1 MKPGRFFWKLFA
13 GNAVLMVVILGVSV
27 WVIVGSIER
36 AHTEDIASQLKETAE
51 HIRNRILEKHILD
64 FKDRGSLQALASDLG
79 GMDAVY
85 GRITIIAPDGTVWA
99 DSDANVATMENH
111 AGRPEIVEAMKTGYG
126 QSRRRSA
133 TVKRELMYVAVRV
146 DRQDGSPRDA
156 ADALGVV
163 RVSMP
168 VFRIAEET
176 GATRDL
182 IWRIA
187 GLGLI
192 AAFFSA
198 LGLAYVWSMPI
209 RRITEAARSLSQ
221 GDLSARTVVR
231 GSDEIAQMARSLNQ
245 MRESLATQLQT
256 IDQQRHHLEHFIQT
270 LSEGVI
276 IADSEG
282 RIVLINQTACRLL
295 QPTAHGSL
303 ANPPSLK
310 SDITKSGLLNIQ
322 QFVGRRVEDCIA
334 DGELRSLLVRDS
346 DSEDDPSDDEA
357 APGVVRELPLHV
369 DRPGGTVHLL
379 ARASDIDLSEGA
391 SPGGADSTGRLVVL
405 TDVTELTRTIRMKT
419 DFVANASHELRT
431 PLSTIRASVET
442 LQHLDL
448 HSDRESALHF
458 MEVIERHTGRL
469 EELVGDLLD
478 LSRLESSGT
487 SFPSERINLV
497 ELIDEVYGRFEHTL
511 KRRGLL
517 WEGTCPESC
526 ESIRTNGRLLRLVL
540 DNLVSNAIKFTDSG
554 GRVSVICRRDGD
566 AIVVSVRDEGC
577 GIPKAELDRVFERFY
592 QVEAARSD
600 TATTVGVKRGTGLGL
615 SIVRHAVAAMN
626 ATVELESEVGAG
638 TTVSVR
644 IPIRA

>member
-1 MKPGRFFWKLFA
+1 MRPGRFFWKLFA
-13 GNAVLMVVILGVSV
+13 GNAVLMGVILGVSV

-36 AHTEDIASQLKETAE
+36 AHIEDIGAQLKETAE
-51 HIRNRILEKHILD
+51 HIRDRIRDKHI
-64 FKDRGSLQALASDLG
+64 FRYEDRAALQALAKDLG

-85 GRITIIAPDGTVWA
+85 GRITIIAPDGVVWA
-99 DSDANVATMENH
+99 DSDATASEMESH
-111 AGRPEIVEAMKTGYG
+111 ADRPEIIEAMKSGYG
-126 QSRRRSA
+126 RSRRWSD
-133 TVKRELMYVAVRV
+133 TVKRELMYVALRV
-146 DRQDGSPRDA
+146 DRKDPA
-156 ADALGVV
+156 AGGDPQTLGVV

-168 VFRIAEET
+168 VFRIAEQT
-176 GATRDL
+176 GTTRDL
-182 IWRIA
+182 IWSIA
-187 GLGLI
+187 GLSLI
-192 AAFFSA
+192 AALLSA

-221 GDLSARTVVR
+221 GDLSARTAVR

-245 MRESLATQLQT
+245 MRESLATQLHT

-276 IADSEG
+276 IVGPDG
-282 RIVLINQTACRLL
+282 RIVLINQAACRLL
-295 QPTAHGSL
+295 RPAENGELPSPGSL
-303 ANPPSLK
+303 N
-310 SDITKSGLLNIQ
+310 SDLSKSGLLNIQ
-322 QFVGRRVEDCIA
+322 QFVGRRVDDCIA
-334 DGELRSLLVRDS
+334 SAELRGLLLRDGATEES
-346 DSEDDPSDDEA
+346 IDDEA
-357 APGVVRELPLHV
+357 AQGVIRELPLHV
-369 DRPGGTVHLL
+369 DRPSGTVHLL
-379 ARASDIDLSEGA
+379 ARASDIDLSDATTHNGA
-391 SPGGADSTGRLVVL
+391 SSTGRLVVL
-405 TDVTELTRTIRMKT
+405 TDVTDLTRTIRMKT

-448 HSDRESALHF
+448 QSDRDSALHF

-469 EELVGDLLD
+469 EELVADLLD

-487 SFPSERINLV
+487 SFPSERINLI
-497 ELIDEVYGRFEHTL
+497 ELVDEVYGRFEHSM
-511 KRRGLL
+511 KCRGLL
-517 WEGTCPESC
+517 WEGICPESC
-526 ESIRTNGRLLRLVL
+526 EAIRTNGRLLRLVL

-554 GRVSVICRRDGD
+554 GRVSVICERDSD
-566 AIVVSVRDEGC
+566 AIVVSVRDQGC

-600 TATTVGVKRGTGLGL
+600 TSTAVGVKRGTGLGL

-626 ATVELESEVGAG
+626 ATVNLESEVGVG

>member
-1 MKPGRFFWKLFA
+1 MRPGRFFWKLFA
-13 GNAVLMVVILGVSV
+13 GNAVLMAVILGVSV

-36 AHTEDIASQLKETAE
+36 AHIEDIESQLKETAE
-51 HIRNRILEKHILD
+51 HIRDRIRQKRILD
-64 FKDRGSLQALASDLG
+64 FEDRGALQALASDLG

-111 AGRPEIVEAMKTGYG
+111 AGRPEIIEAMKDGYG
-126 QSRRRSA
+126 QSRRWSA

-146 DRQDGSPRDA
+146 DRQGAAIDDRDNN
-156 ADALGVV
+156 LGIV

-187 GLGLI
+187 GLGLV
-192 AAFFSA
+192 AALLSA

-209 RRITEAARSLSQ
+209 RRITEAARSLSE

-245 MRESLATQLQT
+245 MRESLATQLHT

-276 IADSEG
+276 IAGPDG

-295 QPTAHGSL
+295 RPVDDASAKPISAAGDLSR
-303 ANPPSLK
+303 
-310 SDITKSGLLNIQ
+310 SGLLNIK
-322 QFVGRRVEDCIA
+322 QFVGRKVEDCIA
-334 DGELRSLLVRDS
+334 HTELRGMLVRGDS
-346 DSEDDPSDDEA
+346 SEKRMDEE
-357 APGVVRELPLHV
+357 APEGVVRELPLHV
-369 DRPGGTVHLL
+369 DRPGGTIHLL
-379 ARASDIDLSEGA
+379 ARASDIDLSDSTTREGL
-391 SPGGADSTGRLVVL
+391 DSTGRLVVL

-448 HSDRESALHF
+448 QSDRDSALHF

-487 SFPSERINLV
+487 SFPTERINLV
-497 ELIDEVYGRFEHTL
+497 ELIDEVYGRFEHTM
-511 KRRGLL
+511 KCRGLL
-517 WEGTCPESC
+517 WEGLCPESC
-526 ESIRTNGRLLRLVL
+526 ETIRTNGRLLRLVL
-540 DNLVSNAIKFTDSG
+540 DNLVSNAIKFTDTG
-554 GRVSVICRRDGD
+554 GRVSVVCERDGA
-566 AIVVSVRDEGC
+566 AIVVSVRDQGC
-577 GIPKAELDRVFERFY
+577 GIPQAELDRVFERFY

-626 ATVELESEVGAG
+626 ATVELESEVGVG
-638 TTVSVR
+638 TTVAVR
-644 IPIRA
+644 IPIRS